1 MSQYPGGDPN
11 QQAWGTPPTDPRATP
26 GQGQAYQPGQ
36 GQPTYPAQPGY
47 SQPGYA
53 QQPGYAAPT
62 GQPGYPGS
70 GYPAQTGY
78 PTQPT
83 PAPQPNYG
91 YQPQAYAAAPY
102 RPAPADNGPKSP
114 VLGFIAVAVV
124 ALATVG
130 SLAAG
135 WVMLQELQRYLAD
148 AVYTGT
154 PSSDEIEQAI
164 VGPITGIGIAATTG
178 FAGWV
183 AGIVAAATNRGR
195 VAGIIAIVAGLIAPF
210 LIGGYLAM
218 AFASLVQQ
226 YQ

>member
-26 GQGQAYQPGQ
+26 GQGQAYPPGY

-53 QQPGYAAPT
+53 PQPGYAAPT
-62 GQPGYPGS
+62 GQPGYP
-70 GYPAQTGY
+70 AQPGY

-83 PAPQPNYG
+83 PAPQPSYG
-91 YQPQAYAAAPY
+91 YQPQAYAAVPY
-102 RPAPADNGPKSP
+102 QPVPATNAPKSP
-114 VLGFIAVAVV
+114 VLGFIAFAVV
-124 ALATVG
+124 VLATIG
-130 SLAAG
+130 SFAAG
-135 WVMLQELQRYLAD
+135 WMMLQDVQRYIAD
-148 AVYTGT
+148 SVYTGG
-154 PSSDEIEQAI
+154 PSTDEIQQAM
-164 VGPITGIGIAATTG
+164 VGWITGIGAAATVG

-195 VAGIIAIVAGLIAPF
+195 VAGIIAIVAGVIAPF
-210 LIGGYLAM
+210 LIWGYLGM
-218 AFASLVQQ
+218 AFASLLQQ